1 MFYEELDVI
10 IPTYN
15 RASYLKI
22 ALESLCESI
31 ATWRKTIILNN
42 ASTDNT
48 LEIIED
54 ICKKYPK
61 RNIEVITNEYNIGN
75 PANFKKTQTLATN
88 KYVAIFHDDDA
99 IHPEYID
106 RAMQLFIENEKNVV
120 MVSGGASA
128 LYNVNHENWSIC
140 PDSYWYYPANKNVFL
155 QLLIGRPIF
164 CNCIYK
170 TNIYKSIEYKPE
182 KFGKL
187 HDIIFMAELCEQGD
201 FIFIHGECVR
211 WRQHAKSDSN
221 TLKTGPFPQ
230 EIINILKKMKDIFY
244 LENKDIHPFIVN
256 KIYNILFITLLY
268 NFSLFLYQWSDLKRF
283 LTWEDF
289 KQEMIKKGVFKREN
303 YFIFN
308 RIIDVI
314 LNPWIRKMAER
325 YRKKCSKSYLYRV
338 GAS

>member
-1 MFYEELDVI
+1 MFYKDLDVI

-15 RASYLKI
+15 RAPYLKI

-31 ATWRKTIILNN
+31 ATWRKIIILNN

-48 LEIIED
+48 LEVIEY
-54 ICKKYPK
+54 ICKKYPERK
-61 RNIEVITNEYNIGN
+61 IEVVTNKCNIGN

-106 RAMQLFIENEKNVV
+106 RAMQLFIENEKKVV
-120 MVSGGASA
+120 MISGGASA

-140 PDSYWYYPANKNVFL
+140 PDSYWYYPANKNIFL

-170 TNIYKSIEYKPE
+170 TDVYKNVKYEPE

-187 HDIIFMAELCEQGD
+187 HDIIFMAKLCEQGD
-201 FIFIHGECVR
+201 FIFVHGECVR

-221 TLKTGPFPQ
+221 TLKTGPFPS
-230 EIINILKKMKDIFY
+230 EILNILKELKKIFC
-244 LENKDIHPFIVN
+244 LENKKKQLFCVN
-256 KIYNILFITLLY
+256 K
-268 NFSLFLYQWSDLKRF
+268 
-283 LTWEDF
+283 
-289 KQEMIKKGVFKREN
+289 
-303 YFIFN
+303 
-308 RIIDVI
+308 
-314 LNPWIRKMAER
+314 
-325 YRKKCSKSYLYRV
+325 
-338 GAS
+338 